1 MSNGQA
7 DHTPSNTARTT
18 PLRPGATIGVV
29 GGGQLGRYFVL
40 AARQLGYHCCVLD
53 PDANAPA
60 MQLAS
65 VAIVGKYDDEIA
77 LTQLAQACDAVTIE
91 FENVPAASLE
101 LLNNFTRVA
110 PSARVVKVAQDRHL
124 EKQTATEHGLQP
136 VPYAEILQAS
146 DIDKALHAVNDTV
159 AKRVSLPAIL
169 KSSRLGYDG
178 KGQATCN
185 TVDEAHT
192 AFNALNGVP
201 CVLEQRIDLQSEI
214 SVVMARGFD
223 GKSLCFP
230 VAQNVHVN
238 GILHTSTVPATV
250 DDALQ
255 SKACQ
260 LATQFADGLDYV
272 GVLAVEFFVDQ
283 QGQLLFNEMAPRPHN
298 SGHYTLDATAT
309 SQFEQQLRALC
320 ALPLGSVRLL
330 SPVTM
335 LNILGDSWTD
345 GEPDWQGLFAQGEA
359 RLHLYGKSDARPGR
373 KMGHVNF
380 LASKSAQADFQ
391 L

>member
-1 MSNGQA
+1 MTHHMTNHMTNDMPNHS
-7 DHTPSNTARTT
+7 
-18 PLRPGATIGVV
+18 PLLPGATIGVV
-29 GGGQLGRYFVL
+29 GGGQLGRYFVI
-40 AARQLGYHCCVLD
+40 AARQLGYNCYVLD
-53 PDANAPA
+53 PDAGAPA

-65 VAIVGKYDDEIA
+65 CAIVGKYDDETA
-77 LTQLAQACDAVTIE
+77 LKQLAEACDAVTIE

-101 LLNNFTRVA
+101 LLANTTRIA
-110 PSARVVKVAQDRHL
+110 PSAAVVKIAQDRHL
-124 EKQTATEHGLQP
+124 EKQTAIRQGLQP
-136 VPYAEILQAS
+136 VPYAQLQQAS
-146 DIDKALHAVNDTV
+146 DIEEALKT
-159 AKRVSLPAIL
+159 VSLPAII

-185 TVDEAHT
+185 TVNEVHA
-192 AFNALNGVP
+192 AFASLNGVP

-214 SVVMARGFD
+214 SVVIARGFD
-223 GKSLCFP
+223 GRSNCFP

-238 GILHTSTVPATV
+238 GVLHTSTVPATV

-255 SKACQ
+255 SQACE
-260 LATQFADGLDYV
+260 LATKFADGLDYV

-283 QGQLLFNEMAPRPHN
+283 SGQLLFNEMAPRPHN

-320 ALPLGSVRLL
+320 ALPLGSTRLL

-335 LNILGDSWTD
+335 LNLLGDSWTD
-345 GEPDWQGLFAQGEA
+345 GDPDWQGLFGQDEA

-380 LASKSAQADFQ
+380 LASNSIKSDFQ

>member
-1 MSNGQA
+1 MSNV
-7 DHTPSNTARTT
+7 SNKH
-18 PLRPGATIGVV
+18 LSLLPGATVGVV
-29 GGGQLGRYFVL
+29 GGGQLGRYFVI

-65 VAIVGKYDDEIA
+65 TAIVGKYDDEAA
-77 LTQLAQACDAVTIE
+77 LKQLAEACDAVTIE

-101 LLNNFTRVA
+101 LLNNTTRIA
-110 PSARVVKVAQDRHL
+110 PSAAVVKIAQDRHL
-124 EKQTATEHGLQP
+124 EKQTAIAHGLQP
-136 VPYAEILQAS
+136 VPYAELQQAS
-146 DIDKALHAVNDTV
+146 DIEAAL
-159 AKRVSLPAIL
+159 KIVSLPAII

-178 KGQATCN
+178 KGQATC
-185 TVDEAHT
+185 HT
-192 AFNALNGVP
+192 ADEVHAAFASLKGVP
-201 CVLEQRIDLQSEI
+201 CVLEQRIDLQCEI

-223 GKSLCFP
+223 GKSTCFP
-230 VAQNVHVN
+230 VAQNIHVN
-238 GILHTSTVPATV
+238 GILHTSSVPATV

-255 SKACQ
+255 KQACD
-260 LATQFADGLDYV
+260 LATKFADGLGYV

-283 QGQLLFNEMAPRPHN
+283 SGQLLFNEMAPRPHN

-320 ALPLGSVRLL
+320 AIPLGSTRLL

-335 LNILGDSWTD
+335 LNILGDSWGA
-345 GEPDWQGLFAQGEA
+345 GEPDWQGLFGQDEA
-359 RLHLYGKSDARPGR
+359 RLHLYGKTDARPGR

-380 LASKSAQADFQ
+380 LASKSAKLDFQ